1 MLKQHQGGTPFIHE
15 RAHPFGPMSTLWQQL
30 ASLFS
35 RQPKMSPSE
44 LQALFR
50 DQYKNFQ
57 ALLTANNN
65 ALELMAELEQA
76 LSAGRPF
83 GMAFVRG
90 HATATTVNVYKMVH
104 HLNRL
109 AGNRYHELQPA
120 FTAIS
125 LAIEQILERERQVT
139 GNAFILEMDA
149 ITKEHVD
156 QVGEKM
162 AHLGEV
168 RNRLGLTTP
177 DGFVITAAAAKH
189 FMAANHLQAEIN
201 RRLKALDLHNLEQ
214 LYTVSATIQKLIST
228 APLPTDLAAEIT
240 AAYQRLAEKEGDEPL
255 VALRSSALG
264 EDTMN
269 VSFAGQYR
277 TQLNVEKEFIAETYR
292 EIVAGKYKSQA
303 IVYREQRGFRH
314 QDVLMCVGCLT
325 MVQATISGVAYSR
338 APEDPRSSWVVIEA
352 APGLASQVVDGR
364 AGSEILTVGR
374 EAPFAIVSRQA
385 AAAGTTP
392 TMYLT
397 PEQAA
402 QVAEVAIR
410 LEEHFGAP
418 QDVEWSFD
426 AHGTL
431 FILQSRPMGEQKST
445 ETAGPPQALSS
456 HLPAPLLSGGATASR
471 GVAAGPVFKVRNSL
485 DLLQFPEGAV
495 LVIETPYPDW
505 ATILN
510 RATAVV
516 SETGQ
521 VAAHLATVA
530 REFGVPA
537 LFGLGQALATLV
549 NGQIVTVDATG
560 RRVYEGR
567 VGALLALAAPK
578 PDLMADSPVYRLLA
592 AALAHISP
600 LHLTDPASP
609 FFRPSACKTLHD
621 LTRFCH
627 EKAVVEMF
635 AFGERAGFANKAA
648 KQLVVDAPSQ
658 WWVIDL
664 DDGFRPGFD
673 PAARFVHIN
682 DIVSIPMRAIWHG
695 MNAVPWEGPPP
706 VSLSGF
712 GSIIFQST
720 RNPQLDPGVRS
731 GMGSRN
737 YFLISKNFCNLSVRL
752 GYHFAMLEANLSD
765 LLTESYISFRFK
777 GGAADEQRR
786 HQRVKVMKT
795 FLEEFDFRIE
805 VKGDALTAR
814 VEKQPIAFLKE
825 RLTVLGYMLIHTR
838 QIDMVMADPGAVER
852 FMCKIH
858 TEIEAIFTAMNKEDA
873 SGTGL
878 PDTAG

>member
-1 MLKQHQGGTPFIHE
+1 MT
-15 RAHPFGPMSTLWQQL
+15 TLWQQL

-35 RQPKMSPSE
+35 RTPKMTPAE

-76 LSAGRPF
+76 LTAGRPF

-90 HATATTVNVYKMVH
+90 HATAMTVNVYKMVH
-104 HLNRL
+104 HLNKL
-109 AGNRYHELQPA
+109 AGGRYHELQPA

-125 LAIEQILERERQVT
+125 LAIEQILERERQIT
-139 GNAFILEMDA
+139 GNAFILTMDEV
-149 ITKEHVD
+149 TKESVD

-168 RNRLGLTTP
+168 RNRVGLATP
-177 DGFVITAAAAKH
+177 DGFVITAAAVKH

-201 RRLKALDLHNLEQ
+201 RRLKALDLGNLEQ
-214 LYTVSATIQKLIST
+214 LYTVSAAIQKLIST
-228 APLPTDLAAEIT
+228 APLPADLAAELT
-240 AAYQRLAEKEGDEPL
+240 AAYQHLAEKEGGNPL

-277 TQLNVEKEFIAETYR
+277 TQLNVEPEFLEETYR

-314 QDVLMCVGCLT
+314 QDVFMCVGCLT
-325 MVQATISGVAYSR
+325 MVQAAISGVAYSR
-338 APEDPRSSWVVIEA
+338 APEDPRSNWLVIEA

-364 AGSEILTVGR
+364 AGSEVLQL
-374 EAPFAIVSRQA
+374 ARQA
-385 AAAGTTP
+385 PWAILNRNPAADGAP
-392 TMYLT
+392 TITLT

-402 QVAEVAIR
+402 EVAKVAIR

-426 AHGTL
+426 KNGTL

-445 ETAGPPQALSS
+445 EAAEPLPIASNQ
-456 HLPAPLLSGGATASR
+456 LPAPLLAGGATASR
-471 GVAAGPVFKVRNSL
+471 GVAAGPVFKVRTSL

-510 RATAVV
+510 RAAAVV

-537 LFGLGQALATLV
+537 IFGLSRALATLK
-549 NGQIVTVDATG
+549 NGQTVTVDATG

-567 VGALLALAAPK
+567 VEALLALAAPK
-578 PDLMADSPVYRLLA
+578 PDLMADSPIYRLLEE
-592 AALAHISP
+592 ALVHISP
-600 LHLTDPASP
+600 LYLTDPASP

-673 PAARFVHIN
+673 PAARFVHID
-682 DIVSIPMRAIWHG
+682 DIVSVPMRAIWHG

-706 VSLSGF
+706 VSLGGF
-712 GSIIFQST
+712 GAIIFQST
-720 RNPQLDPGVRS
+720 RTPQLDPGVRS
-731 GMGSRN
+731 AMGGRN
-737 YFLISKNFCNLSVRL
+737 YFLISRNYCNLSVRL

-805 VKGDALTAR
+805 LKGDALTAR
-814 VEKQPIAFLKE
+814 VEKQPVAFLRE
-825 RLTVLGYMLIHTR
+825 RLTVLGYLLIHTR

>member
-1 MLKQHQGGTPFIHE
+1 
-15 RAHPFGPMSTLWQQL
+15 MSTLWQDL
-30 ASLFS
+30 TAFFS
-35 RQPKMSPSE
+35 RQPTLTPAE

-50 DQYKNFQ
+50 DHYKNFQ

-76 LSAGRPF
+76 LAAGRPF

-90 HATATTVNVYKMVH
+90 HATAMIVNVYKMAH
-104 HLNRL
+104 HLDKL
-109 AGNRYHELQPA
+109 AGGRYHDLQPT
-120 FTAIS
+120 FSAIS
-125 LAIEQILERERQVT
+125 LAIEQILEREREVA
-139 GNAFILEMDA
+139 GGAFILDLAEV
-149 ITKEHVD
+149 TKEQVD
-156 QVGEKM
+156 QTGEKM
-162 AHLGEV
+162 ANLGEV
-168 RNRLGLTTP
+168 RNRLGLATP
-177 DGFVITAAAAKH
+177 EGFVITATAVKH

-201 RRLKALDLHNLEQ
+201 RRLKALDLGNLEQ
-214 LYTVSATIQKLIST
+214 LYTVSAAIQKLIST
-228 APLPTDLAAEIT
+228 APLPADLAAAIT
-240 AAYQRLAEKEGDEPL
+240 AAYQRLAEKEGGEPL

-277 TQLNVEKEFIAETYR
+277 TQLNVEPEFLQETYR

-314 QDVLMCVGCLT
+314 QDVFMCVGCLA
-325 MVQATISGVAYSR
+325 MVKATISGVAYSR
-338 APEDPRSSWVVIEA
+338 APEDPRSSWMVIEA

-364 AGSEILTVGR
+364 AGSEVVQVER
-374 EAPFAIVSRQA
+374 EPPFAILGRQA
-385 AAAGTTP
+385 DKPP
-392 TMYLT
+392 TLALT

-402 QVAEVAIR
+402 QVAKAAAR
-410 LEEHFGAP
+410 LEEHFGSP

-426 AHGTL
+426 DRGTL
-431 FILQSRPMGEQKST
+431 FILQSRPMGEQKAT
-445 ETAGPPQALSS
+445 PMEKTAPPPVAAN
-456 HLPAPLLSGGATASR
+456 HLPTPLLAGGATASR
-471 GVAAGPVFKVRNSL
+471 GVACGPVFKVRNSL

-510 RATAVV
+510 RAAAAV

-537 LFGLGQALATLV
+537 IFGLGRAMATLE
-549 NGQIVTVDATG
+549 NGTTITVDATG
-560 RRVYEGR
+560 QRVYDGR
-567 VGALLALAAPK
+567 VEALLALAAPK
-578 PDLMADSPVYRLLA
+578 PDLMADSPVYRLLKE
-592 AALAHISP
+592 ALVHISP

-621 LTRFCH
+621 ITRFCH

-664 DDGFRPGFD
+664 DNGFRPGFD
-673 PAARFVHIN
+673 PAAHFVHIN

-706 VSLSGF
+706 VSLGGF

-720 RNPQLDPGVRS
+720 RNPQLDPAVRS
-731 GMGSRN
+731 AMGGRN

-786 HQRVKVMKT
+786 HQRVRIMKT

-814 VEKQPIAFLKE
+814 VEKQPIDYLKE
-825 RLTVLGYMLIHTR
+825 RLTVLGYLLIHTR

-858 TEIEAIFTAMNKEDA
+858 TEIEEIFNSMEKEA
-873 SGTGL
+873 ANGRGL
-878 PDTAG
+878 SDTAG